1 MFVYDDGMDPARHR
15 LAAPDD
21 PALVDRLVA
30 ELSRQGE
37 PPITVQRMTVLS
49 FECRTG
55 EFMLR
60 ARVADALM
68 TACGHDRWQQL
79 FQPLD

>member
-1 MFVYDDGMDPARHR
+1 MRRWSRARHR

-21 PALVDRLVA
+21 PGLVERVVA
-30 ELSRQGE
+30 KPSRQGE
-37 PPITVQRMTVLS
+37 PPITVRRVTVLS
-49 FECRTG
+49 FECPTG

-68 TACGHDRWQQL
+68 SACGHDRWQQL
-79 FQPLD
+79 FKPLD

>member
-1 MFVYDDGMDPARHR
+1 MDPARHR

-21 PALVDRLVA
+21 QGLLDRVVA
-30 ELSRQGE
+30 ELSRQGD
-37 PPITVQRMTVLS
+37 PPIVVRQSTVLC
-49 FECRTG
+49 FECATG

-68 TACGHDRWQQL
+68 SACGHDRWQQL
-79 FQPLD
+79 FRPLD